1 MLKALVTMFCHKLN
15 VKVEKNINKIM
26 RQKIEG
32 KQFTHEN
39 EAHITVMDYTAQG
52 VFY

>member
-1 MLKALVTMFCHKLN
+1 MLKALVAMLCHKLN

-26 RQKIEG
+26 RQKIEK

-39 EAHITVMDYTAQG
+39 EAHITVMYYTAQG